1 MDADAIAAGGDDMSG
16 IVTRLRNW
24 RTVHLARLH
33 LLMDEAADEMERLSS
48 RGDCPA
54 PDNAAMQDTVGRTLA
69 QRITGLQPMLQ
80 YRQEIAVLKSDN
92 NRRAD
97 LEAGLREGVQKL
109 QADVR
114 RLEAVIAA
122 LADQD
127 ATLAVQG
134 GNVIVTM
141 DATLTDAEREAIA
154 GAIAA
159 EHERGSWAWAH
170 TLSVLLERMGDTPAA
185 HATLGEGSEQNRCTL
200 TDDERAAVGW
210 CVEMAMSSAT
220 DCVDEIRTL
229 RGLLERLAPP
239 TA

>member
-1 MDADAIAAGGDDMSG
+1 VITDIEYVRSLEARLEELRTAADQADA
-16 IVTRLRNW
+16 
-24 RTVHLARLH
+24 
-33 LLMDEAADEMERLSS
+33 E
-48 RGDCPA
+48 
-54 PDNAAMQDTVGRTLA
+54 
-69 QRITGLQPMLQ
+69 
-80 YRQEIAVLKSDN
+80 YRSEIDI
-92 NRRAD
+92 
-97 LEAGLREGVQKL
+97 LREQI
-109 QADVR
+109 ADMR
-114 RLEAVIAA
+114 
-122 LADQD
+122 
-127 ATLAVQG
+127 
-134 GNVIVTM
+134 
-141 DATLTDAEREAIA
+141 LTDEEREAIA